1 MKQFYKKMLALVL
14 ALLCVLSLFGCV
26 PRKGEENKQGVS
38 IVSDGQYSPEALARC
53 EKEILSL
60 MRYAYAAVSPFDAPT
75 EKMEVRLADYSA
87 RARDITAKTPISEE
101 AYLSMITLIAE
112 QGESVVDEWIAFRKG
127 EVNECAKMRRLYLSL
142 SYICGADHV
151 ASMLYDICLLIY
163 DIRYER
169 TMEKYETYG
178 YPWYAQEATALSA
191 EKTIFSERIGC
202 EDFSA
207 LIRCSTAFCELFSKD
222 FQTQTEVFTDA
233 DVLVAIRSLDV
244 EKIDVDEEG
253 FALLLSYLV
262 PKEQPSADAPYRA
275 KLRYMFGESGDTERV
290 ATVMG
295 DVFSLLFSVLQ
306 DLTTED
312 VAMLRSGEREGLI
325 RAVFEKFGE
334 EEWALFSNATSVS
347 LSCGVYCRLAEE
359 MYADAFL
366 AYVAGLSSVTLE
378 ELRACVGDE
387 TFYEKLTA
395 YLEGMCPA
403 ISYEVTG

>member
-26 PRKGEENKQGVS
+26 PREGEVNKQGVS
-38 IVSDGQYSPEALARC
+38 IVSDGQYSVEALARC
-53 EKEILSL
+53 EEELLAL
-60 MRYAYAAVSPFDAPT
+60 MRYAYVAVSPLDMPT
-75 EKMEVRLADYSA
+75 EKMEARLADYSA
-87 RARDITAKTPISEE
+87 RVRDITVKTPISEK
-101 AYLSMITLIAE
+101 AYLAMVTLIAE

-127 EVNECAKMRRLYLSL
+127 EVNECVKMRQLYLSL
-142 SYICGADHV
+142 SYICGAKHV

-178 YPWYAQEATALSA
+178 YPWYAQEAMVLSE
-191 EKTIFSERIGC
+191 EKTIFAEHIGR

-207 LIRCSTAFCELFSKD
+207 LMRCSTAFCELFSKE
-222 FQTQTEVFTDA
+222 FQTQTGVFTDA

-244 EKIDVDEEG
+244 EEIDVDEEG

-275 KLRYMFGESGDTERV
+275 KLRYAFGESGDTERV
-290 ATVMG
+290 ADVMD

-306 DLTTED
+306 NLTTED
-312 VAMLRSGEREGLI
+312 VAMLRVGECEGLI
-325 RAVFEKFGE
+325 CAVFEKFTE
-334 EEWALFSNATSVS
+334 EEWVLFSNATSVS
-347 LSCGVYCRLAEE
+347 LSCGAYCRQAEE
-359 MYADAFL
+359 MYADAYL
-366 AYVAGLSSVTLE
+366 AYVASLSSVTLA

-387 TFYEKLTA
+387 TFCEKLTA
-395 YLEGMCPA
+395 YLAGICPA
-403 ISYEVTG
+403 ILYEVTG